1 MTPQEIEDLY
11 IRSFDEPMT
20 AEEKDLL
27 LKALKS
33 NPGVATDLSNYKKIR
48 EVLEKKN
55 PSTFGPFFS
64 RKVITKIQNVGVQID
79 RQIIAFFKKY
89 QLVAMGV
96 VIALLALNA
105 VFADQ
110 LDLQSMFG
118 LEETTTPTTDDIISF
133 DFYETLNNDL

>member
-48 EVLEKKN
+48 EVLTNTN
-55 PSTFGPFFS
+55 PSTFGPYFS
-64 RKVITKIQNVGVQID
+64 RKVITKIQNVGIQID

-89 QLVAMGV
+89 QLAAVGV

-110 LDLQSMFG
+110 LNLQSLFG
-118 LEETTTPTTDDIISF
+118 LEDTTTQTEEIVSF
-133 DFYETLNNDL
+133 DFNEILNNDL